1 MKKVIV
7 IGGGPAGMLAAY
19 RAAQL
24 GAQVILLEK
33 NEKLGKKLFIT
44 GKGRCNVCNAAD
56 REGFFQNVVS
66 NPKFLYSAYTRWD
79 NLAIMELLEK
89 AGCPLKVERG
99 DRVFPTS
106 DHAYDVTDAMKRLL
120 SKVGVQVKLHTQ
132 VKEILMGDGA
142 FRGVLLEN
150 GTQLMGDACI
160 VCTGGVSYPSTGST
174 GDGYQFAGQA
184 GLKVSERHPAL
195 VPLETE
201 ENWPEEVMG
210 LSLKNVG
217 LKMVQGKKILYE
229 GFGEM
234 MFTHFGVTGPL
245 VLSASSYYWKKK
257 KEDPVKLLI
266 DLKPALSLEQLEQ
279 RLQRDFEEHRAKQ
292 FKNALGG
299 LFPSNLIPIMVRL
312 SGIDPEKKIP
322 EIGKQQR
329 MAFAQLIKNVPLQVR
344 GTRGFEEAIITQGG
358 VCTKQIDPATMR
370 AKEIAGLF
378 FAGEVLDL
386 DAMTGGFNLQIAW
399 TTGYV
404 AGENA
409 ALL

>member
-79 NLAIMELLEK
+79 NRAIMELLEK

-229 GFGEM
+229 VFGEM

>member
-79 NLAIMELLEK
+79 NRAIMELLEK

>member
-66 NPKFLYSAYTRWD
+66 NPKFLFSAYSRWD
-79 NLAIMELLEK
+79 NRAIMELLEK

-99 DRVFPTS
+99 ERVFPTS

-132 VKEILMGDGA
+132 VNEILMGDGA

-257 KEDPVKLLI
+257 NEDPVKLLI

-279 RLQRDFEEHRAKQ
+279 RLQRDFEENRAKQ

>member
-56 REGFFQNVVS
+56 REVFFQNVVS
-66 NPKFLYSAYTRWD
+66 NPKFLYSAYSRWD
-79 NLAIMELLEK
+79 NRAIMELLEK

-99 DRVFPTS
+99 ERVFPTS

-279 RLQRDFEEHRAKQ
+279 RLQRDFEENRAKQ

-299 LFPSNLIPIMVRL
+299 LFPSNLIPVMVRL

-378 FAGEVLDL
+378 FSGEVLDL

>member
-24 GAQVILLEK
+24 GAQVTLLEK

-56 REGFFQNVVS
+56 REGFFRNVVS
-66 NPKFLYSAYTRWD
+66 NPKFLYSAYSRWD
-79 NLAIMELLEK
+79 NRSIMELLEK
-89 AGCPLKVERG
+89 AGCPLKLERG

-120 SKVGVQVKLHTQ
+120 SKVGVQVKLHTE
-132 VKEILMGDGA
+132 VKEILTGNGA
-142 FRGVLLEN
+142 FRGVLLGN
-150 GTQLMGDACI
+150 GKQLLGDACI

-174 GDGYQFAGQA
+174 GDGYQFARQA

-201 ENWPEEVMG
+201 EKWPEEVMG

-217 LKMVQGKKILYE
+217 LKMVQGKKTLYE

-257 KEDPVKLLI
+257 NEDPVKLLI

-279 RLQRDFEEHRAKQ
+279 RLQRDFEENRAKQ

-299 LFPSNLIPIMVRL
+299 LFPSNLVPIMVRL

-370 AKEIAGLF
+370 AKEIAGLY

-409 ALL
+409 AQL